1 VFGALK
7 TSASSLLSL
16 LSPSCAPLRDV
27 GWAVLLGDAFL
38 TGSEPTVNKLLL
50 TEGIPLL

>member
-38 TGSEPTVNKLLL
+38 SGSVPTVNKLLL
-50 TEGIPLL
+50 TEVIPLL